1 MVEWRSLW
9 SMQDSGGNVIGFI
22 SLDQKE
28 RVAHKVGIDTEVGKV
43 ALVYFK
49 TLAKCRAMG
58 PFEFDRYAAEWHAKQ
73 ADLAAKNPEK
83 AEAFYQALRD
93 NEQER
98 VNEKRRKTGEDLDY
112 LYNQT
117 EEPDAASGD

>member
-9 SMQDSGGNVIGFI
+9 SMQNAEGQVIGFI

-58 PFEFDRYAAEWHAKQ
+58 PFEFDRYVQEWYCKQ
-73 ADLAAKNPEK
+73 DDLLAKNPEK

-93 NEQER
+93 NTQER
-98 VNEKRRKTGEDLDY
+98 ENEKRRKSGEDLDY

-117 EEPDAASGD
+117 EEPDAASRD